1 MQARPTTVNR
11 IVIVIIL
18 LLLALL
24 IGGLVTYRSAAQAVR
39 DDYFMAHEII
49 LVGTTTN
56 LDALIQEL
64 QTIDPNIQLT
74 LDPNRSFSLQTLQQS
89 TQQSLGP
96 QTIVSAALQV
106 GSGDSACTQLSAELE
121 INLYQLT
128 GSTDDVE
135 AVLDAIDQTTA
146 GGNVLADANWVIGE
160 PWHPTGSP
168 WHPTGSPWHPTG
180 SGEDQSQP
188 TPASLSD
195 YENQWAFSK
204 IGLADAQ
211 AVNTDD
217 TLFPVR
223 IGVFDTSPLESDGI
237 VAESV
242 EEKPADNDLGIQID
256 HPEFIETPVPPE
268 PGSPQDI
275 DVANHGYFNSGF
287 IRELTPGSQIE
298 LIRVLTKNNRGD
310 LATLNHA
317 LLTFMGDANADGINA
332 VANLSLGVPPLEPFK
347 PFAPWFDWEFPVPF
361 KIQRQFD
368 SLQTVAQIGECLDVV
383 LVAAAGNDS
392 AESLQVSNY
401 PANWGT
407 VLGVTAS
414 NQANEQSCFANNG
427 DVAAP
432 GGDGRSPED
441 PSNVCEPRL
450 NLCTDGNCAY
460 SVVGYVHPKTIA
472 TGATATTYQHWV
484 GTSFATPMVSG
495 LAALLR
501 QIDPSLSAAEVRE
514 AIRCGAT
521 KPTTPQ
527 QVPVINVAQT
537 LRCAEDLSNVE

>member
-1 MQARPTTVNR
+1 MLAQPTRVNR
-11 IVIVIIL
+11 IVLVIIL
-18 LLLALL
+18 ALLALL
-24 IGGLVTYRSAAQAVR
+24 IGGLITYRSAAQAVR

-49 LVGTTTN
+49 LVGTTTD

-89 TQQSLGP
+89 TQQTLGP
-96 QTIVSAALQV
+96 QTIASAALQA
-106 GSGDSACTQLSAELE
+106 GSGNSACTQLSSELE

-135 AVLDAIDQTTA
+135 AVLAAIDQTKA
-146 GGNVLADANWVIGE
+146 SNSVLADANWVIGE

-180 SGEDQSQP
+180 SGQDQSQP

-195 YENQWAFSK
+195 FENQWAFSK

-211 AVNTDD
+211 AVNTAN
-217 TLFPVR
+217 TLAAVR
-223 IGVFDTSPLESDGI
+223 VGVFDTSPLESAGI
-237 VAESV
+237 VPEAV
-242 EEKPADNDLGIQID
+242 QEKPTDNDLGIQIE
-256 HPEFIETPVPPE
+256 HPEFIDTPVPPE

-287 IRELTPGSQIE
+287 IRELTPGSEIE
-298 LIRVLTKNNRGD
+298 LIRVLTKHNRGD

-317 LLTFMGDANADGINA
+317 LLTFMGKANEDGINA

-347 PFAPWFDWEFPVPF
+347 PFAPLLDWEFPIPF
-361 KIQRQFD
+361 EIQQQFN

-392 AESLQVSNY
+392 AESLQVGNY

-414 NQANEQSCFANNG
+414 NQANEQSCYANDG

-432 GGDGRSPED
+432 GGDGRSPQD
-441 PSNVCEPRL
+441 PDGVCEPRL
-450 NLCTDGNCAY
+450 NMCTDGSCAY
-460 SVVGYVHPKTIA
+460 SVVGYVHPKTVTSGAPA
-472 TGATATTYQHWV
+472 TPYQHWV

-537 LRCAEDLSNVE
+537 LRCAEEANN